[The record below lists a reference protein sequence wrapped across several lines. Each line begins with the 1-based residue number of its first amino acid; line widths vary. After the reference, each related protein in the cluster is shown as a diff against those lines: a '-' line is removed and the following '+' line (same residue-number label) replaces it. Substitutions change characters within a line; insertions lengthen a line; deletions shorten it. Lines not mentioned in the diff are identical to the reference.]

1 MTFVRRLRLLTTA
14 LGLAAVT
21 AVVGSAVFS
30 NLRARTAAAPARGA
44 AGTPAPAEVAI
55 TKFTNQPALTYK
67 SASGDTIFAWQVK
80 PTLEARAPRPRDIL
94 VMVDTS
100 ASQAGPVLNDA
111 RAITAALVAAAG
123 VDDRIDVWTININ
136 DASATR
142 SLSGGFH
149 PPTSEP
155 VKAALTRLNESE
167 YGYGAVDLK
176 AGLEKAA
183 AQFPGGARQ
192 QILLYL
198 GDGKSAASAK
208 ALTETTR
215 VELGNRLADRDIA
228 FFAVPLGMKIGAEN
242 LHGLA
247 TLTGGTVVR
256 QRSEPR
262 SALVAQLKAAFDTP
276 VLRADK
282 ATFGPDGAETY
293 PTRLPP
299 LRADRATLVVG
310 KLKGL
315 PQTVSARIDGR
326 VAGVRVTVDLSE
338 RLPTADADHYFLNA
352 ILDQW
357 RAAPVKDAPALLAAD
372 RTLVMASEQF
382 RMFRD
387 EFNIHAVWA
396 IGADRLDHAEKYFEA
411 AAKIDPQSTE
421 AKAGLKIVARIKAGE
436 LGARKVKI
444 ELTKGHKLE
453 QLQDVPAE
461 KDAPAPGAKQP
472 ARADQAPVPPPLK
485 APAPAERD
493 LIAQAKAAQSVLE
506 GEYRLLVDD
515 TLRRTRRLLATDPD
529 SAYEDLKRQRDS
541 VRQNDQLSEAVRQ
554 RLAQDLETAMREVQ
568 LKGAEIKRQLASQ
581 RERVAAARLRI
592 NEFDQQETLD
602 KQTEQRIGAFKQLM
616 IQARYELAQQEAELM
631 RQERVSR
638 GLSIPP
644 EIHASYRIGQSATNL
659 RELTE
664 LRRLREDRFLL
675 TMMQVEKSFIPYPD
689 EPPVHFPPA
698 GVWRELTGSRA
709 ERYSTSSLGYNVAPA
724 FRRMKS
730 LLEGEVDRR
739 VNLKDIANR
748 TLYDVLRE
756 LEGQFQDYGLQFVF
770 RNDLFPADFKPGDE
784 KIKTTSNLSGLPLG
798 AFLDT
803 LLRDQSM
810 SWIARPEF
818 IEIGPNSTTY
828 SLRYDDKVTRVF
840 DVSELVIGIPQ
851 SVNPQTLRQN
861 LQFIGQQ
868 ATIFGSSF
876 NTFAGAGIGGVGGF
890 GGGFGGQIQGGFGGG
905 GFGGGGFGGGGF
917 GGGGGGFGGGGFGGQ
932 QQGGFQGGQFQ
943 GGFQA
948 QGGGGFAGRGGF
960 QGGGLTGQFGIQG
973 NDQSRFLITLVT
985 SVVARG
991 EWDLR
996 QIGGVQQQIFS
1007 QTQLEDEQGGEITQK
1022 QLNSLG
1028 FYPPSRALV
1037 IRGSGR
1043 YHTTPSFKLRRNEQ
1057 MGAGGPGLERQ
1068 GQFAGKMN
1076 AAKENVAALLKKTGT
1091 DPQKVWNEAIGGPLT
1106 DPQYI
1111 VAAVDALFE
1120 AKEYAHATEAIKAA
1134 LRKGRVNDWWVH
1146 DALAIALRAGQAA
1159 PAEVERAA
1167 LSAVDLDPEDPTTFL
1182 KAARAESD
1190 LGHQAQAVAYCQR
1203 AAALEPNNPAV
1214 YANALAYAE
1223 KASDVRADVVHW
1235 ATANLLQ
1242 RDWADD
1248 TVDYHAQ
1255 AKKRVTVIA
1264 KTFAAAGRKD
1274 EADDLNRVVTGEK
1287 VRDLVVELLFQ
1298 GQADLDL
1305 IVAEPTG
1312 AVCSATHRR
1321 TTSGG
1326 VLKSD
1331 ILEQA
1336 DDNRSE
1342 LYTDAQAFPGTYT
1355 VSVVKAL
1362 GRPLGNRAT
1371 VKVTRHQGTDRET
1384 VEIFS
1389 VDLAA
1394 PKPIVIQLDT
1404 GARTELATIPA
1415 EEYKPTR
1422 IDTTLEPVAV
1432 GKPKTMLAGVGVG
1445 DVESLPV
1452 ARQAAIPLVSEV
1464 RENRAMGAVV
1474 GMPGLRVE
1482 ARVSADRKNVVMA
1495 AKPVFTGPARDIPVP
1510 KFDLIPGGTN

>member
-1 MTFVRRLRLLTTA
+1 MTLVKRLRLLTTA

-30 NLRARTAAAPARGA
+30 NLRAARTAATPARGA
-44 AGTPAPAEVAI
+44 AGKAAPAETVI
-55 TKFTNQPALTYK
+55 TKFTNQPTLTYK

-80 PTLEARAPRPRDIL
+80 PTLEAPRPRDIL

-100 ASQAGPVLNDA
+100 ASQAGAAMNDA
-111 RAITAALVAAAG
+111 RSILAALATGAG
-123 VDDRIDVWTININ
+123 QDDRIDVWTININ
-136 DASATR
+136 DVSATR

-155 VKAALTRLNESE
+155 IKAAQTKLAESE
-167 YGYGAVDLK
+167 YGSGAVDLK

-198 GDGKSAASAK
+198 GDGESAASAK

-228 FFAVPLGMKIGAEN
+228 FFAVPLGMKIEAQN

-256 QRSEPR
+256 QTSDPQ
-262 SALVAQLKAAFDTP
+262 SVFVAQLTAAFDAP
-276 VLRADK
+276 VLRPDK
-282 ATFGPDGAETY
+282 ATFGPEGAEIY

-315 PQTVSARIDGR
+315 PQTVSARIEGR

-338 RLPTADADHYFLNA
+338 RLPTADADHYFLSA

-396 IGADRLDHAEKYFEA
+396 IGADRLDHAEKYFQA

-421 AKAGLKIVARIKAGE
+421 AKAGMRIVTRIRAGE
-436 LGARKVKI
+436 LGADKVKI
-444 ELTKGHKLE
+444 GLTKGQKLE
-453 QLQDVPAE
+453 RLQDDE
-461 KDAPAPGAKQP
+461 KKDAPAPGAKQP
-472 ARADQAPVPPPLK
+472 PPAPQAPAAGAAPPG
-485 APAPAERD
+485 APVPAERD

-638 GLSIPP
+638 GLPIPA

-748 TLYDVLRE
+748 TLYDVLKE
-756 LEGQFQDYGLQFVF
+756 LEGQFQDYGLQFIF

-803 LLRDQSM
+803 LLRDQNM

-840 DVSELVIGIPQ
+840 DVAELVIGIPQ

-876 NTFAGAGIGGVGGF
+876 NTFAGAGIGGVGG
-890 GGGFGGQIQGGFGGG
+890 GGFGGQIQGGFGGG
-905 GFGGGGFGGGGF
+905 GFGGGGFGGGGI
-917 GGGGGGFGGGGFGGQ
+917 GGGGFGGQQGGFGGQ

-948 QGGGGFAGRGGF
+948 QGGGGFAGQGGF

-1007 QTQLEDEQGGEITQK
+1007 QTQVEDEQGGEITQK

-1028 FYPPSRALV
+1028 FYPPSRALI
-1037 IRGSGR
+1037 IRGSSR

-1120 AKEYAHATEAIKAA
+1120 AKEYAHATEAIKAT
-1134 LRKGRVNDWWVH
+1134 LRKSRVNDWWVH

-1214 YANALAYAE
+1214 YANALAYTE

-1255 AKKRVTVIA
+1255 AKKRVTAIA

-1274 EADDLNRVVTGEK
+1274 EADDLTRVVTGEK

-1331 ILEQA
+1331 ILEQT

-1342 LYTDAQAFPGTYT
+1342 LYTAAQAFPGAYT

-1404 GARTELATIPA
+1404 GGRTELATIPA
-1415 EEYKPTR
+1415 EEYKPAR

-1432 GKPKTMLAGVGVG
+1432 GKPKTMLAGAGAGAEDVGG
-1445 DVESLPV
+1445 LPV
-1452 ARQAAIPLVSEV
+1452 ARQTAVPLVSEV
-1464 RENRAMGAVV
+1464 RENRALGSAP

-1495 AKPVFTGPARDIPVP
+1495 AKPVFTGPAKDMPMP
-1510 KFDLIPGGTN
+1510 TFGLIPGGTN